1 MPRSELANSSNIQSI
16 YFYGDDEVREYGV
29 MKQWK
34 TLNTEY
40 VHKSSYGNIRK
51 DICELP
57 NGLVINDYFVNEYS
71 DWVNAVVLTKENKI
85 LLVEQ
90 YRHAGNDIYLE
101 IPAGKREHGE
111 TDEEGIIREVKE
123 ETGYIS
129 RQTPIL
135 LGEFMINP
143 ATQTNKIRTYL
154 LLDAYKQ
161 FDQELDETEEICV
174 QLLDFESLGSLI
186 KTNKIKT
193 QLFTAHAYHLTKT
206 FLSENP

>member
-1 MPRSELANSSNIQSI
+1 
-16 YFYGDDEVREYGV
+16 

-101 IPAGKREHGE
+101 IPAGK
-111 TDEEGIIREVKE
+111 
-123 ETGYIS
+123 
-129 RQTPIL
+129 
-135 LGEFMINP
+135 
-143 ATQTNKIRTYL
+143 
-154 LLDAYKQ
+154 
-161 FDQELDETEEICV
+161 
-174 QLLDFESLGSLI
+174 
-186 KTNKIKT
+186 
-193 QLFTAHAYHLTKT
+193 
-206 FLSENP
+206 

>member
-1 MPRSELANSSNIQSI
+1 
-16 YFYGDDEVREYGV
+16 

-101 IPAGKREHGE
+101 IPAGKRERGE